1 MIINR
6 VKNGGMFNMKKSI
19 KLLFVLALFA
29 VLLVGCSSKKEEDK
43 AVDKGKAEDSITI
56 TGVNGE
62 VILDKPAKKVVVLEW
77 TYAEDLLAVG
87 VQPIGMA
94 DIQEYHN
101 WVNIDAEL
109 SKDVADVGG
118 RQEPNLEAIA
128 ALEPDL
134 IIGTS
139 FRHDGMIADL
149 EKIAPTVIFNPYPED
164 EKMDLYQE
172 MTTTF
177 NEIAKAVDKTD
188 EAKQVLADL
197 DIKYAE
203 ATDKINDANLKT
215 KDVILTLAYSGPQA
229 PEIRVFTPNSMASI
243 ILGKI
248 GLNNIHVPDQF
259 EVFGSSTYNVEGL
272 TKYEDAN
279 YLYSVQSEDN
289 IYENQ
294 FKDNAVWKNL
304 NFVKEDRLYD
314 LGGDTWLYGGPLSA
328 ETLLNK
334 ITSTMVSK

>member
-1 MIINR
+1 M
-6 VKNGGMFNMKKSI
+6 
-19 KLLFVLALFA
+19 
-29 VLLVGCSSKKEEDK
+29 
-43 AVDKGKAEDSITI
+43 T
-56 TGVNGE
+56 
-62 VILDKPAKKVVVLEW
+62 LDKPAKKVVVLEW

-87 VQPIGMA
+87 VQPAGMA
-94 DIQEYHN
+94 DIEEYHN
-101 WVNIDAEL
+101 WVNIDVEL
-109 SKDVADVGG
+109 SEDVVNVGG

-172 MTTTF
+172 MITTF
-177 NEIAKAVDKTD
+177 NEIAKAVDKKD

-197 DIKYAE
+197 DVKYEE
-203 ATDKINDANLKT
+203 AKTTIDNAGLKT
-215 KDVILTLAYSGPQA
+215 KDVVLTLAYTGAQA

-243 ILGKI
+243 MLEKI
-248 GLNNIHVPDQF
+248 GLNNIHIPDQF
-259 EVFGSSTYNVEGL
+259 ELYGSSTYNVEGL

-279 YLYSVQSEDN
+279 YLYIVQNDDN
-289 IYENQ
+289 IYEKQ
-294 FKDNAVWKNL
+294 LKDNAVWKNL

-328 ETLLNK
+328 ETLLDK

>member
-1 MIINR
+1 
-6 VKNGGMFNMKKSI
+6 MKKYLKS
-19 KLLFVLALFA
+19 LFFLAIVS
-29 VLLVGCSSKKEEDK
+29 VLLIGCSSKNEGDKVADTGKEQES
-43 AVDKGKAEDSITI
+43 VTI

-62 VILDKPAKKVVVLEW
+62 VTLDKAAKKVVVLEW

-87 VQPIGMA
+87 VQPVGMA
-94 DIQEYHN
+94 DIEEYHN

-109 SKDVADVGG
+109 SADVVNVGG

-139 FRHDGMIADL
+139 FRHDGMVADL

-172 MTTTF
+172 MITTF

-197 DIKYAE
+197 DAKYDE
-203 ATDKINDANLKT
+203 AKTKIENANLKT
-215 KDVILTLAYSGPQA
+215 KDVILTLAYTGPQA
-229 PEIRVFTPNSMASI
+229 PEVRVFTPNSMASQI
-243 ILGKI
+243 IEKI
-248 GLNNIHVPDQF
+248 GLKNVHIPDQF
-259 EVFGSSTYNVEGL
+259 ELYGSSTFNVEGL

-279 YLYSVQSEDN
+279 YLYIVQDNDN
-289 IYENQ
+289 IYEKQ
-294 FKDNAVWKNL
+294 LKDNAVWKNL
-304 NFVKEDRLYD
+304 NFVKEDRLFD

-334 ITSTMVSK
+334 ITTTMVSK

>member
-1 MIINR
+1 
-6 VKNGGMFNMKKSI
+6 MFNMKKSL
-19 KLLFVLALFA
+19 KSLLVLALFA
-29 VLLVGCSSKKEEDK
+29 MLLVGCSSKKEEDK
-43 AVDKGKAEDSITI
+43 AVDNGNAEKSITI

-62 VILDKPAKKVVVLEW
+62 VTLDKPAKKVVVLEW

-87 VQPIGMA
+87 IQPAGMA
-94 DIQEYHN
+94 DIEEYHN
-101 WVNIDAEL
+101 WVNIDVEL
-109 SKDVADVGG
+109 SDDVVNVGG

-172 MTTTF
+172 MITTF
-177 NEIAKAVDKTD
+177 NEIAKAVDKKD
-188 EAKQVLADL
+188 EAEQVLADL
-197 DIKYAE
+197 EIKYEE
-203 ATDKINDANLKT
+203 AKTTIDNAGLKT
-215 KDVILTLAYSGPQA
+215 KEVVLTLAYTGAQA

-243 ILGKI
+243 MLEKI
-248 GLNNIHVPDQF
+248 GLNNVHIPDQF
-259 EVFGSSTYNVEGL
+259 ELYGSSTYNVEGL

-279 YLYSVQSEDN
+279 YLYIVQNDDN
-289 IYENQ
+289 IYEKQ
-294 FKDNAVWKNL
+294 LKDNAVWKNL

>member
-1 MIINR
+1 
-6 VKNGGMFNMKKSI
+6 MKKYL
-19 KLLFVLALFA
+19 KALLALA
-29 VLLVGCSSKKEEDK
+29 LVSVLLIGCSSKKEEDK
-43 AVDKGKAEDSITI
+43 ALDVEKAQESVTI

-62 VILDKPAKKVVVLEW
+62 VTLDKPAKKIVVLEW

-87 VQPIGMA
+87 IQPIGMA
-94 DIQEYHN
+94 DIPEYHN
-101 WVNIDAEL
+101 WVNIDAKL
-109 SKDVADVGG
+109 GDDVADVGG

-139 FRHDGMIADL
+139 FRHNGMIADF

-164 EKMDLYQE
+164 EKIDLYQE

-177 NEIAKAVDKTD
+177 NEIAKAVDKEE

-197 DIKYAE
+197 DAKYAE
-203 ATDKINDANLKT
+203 AQEKIDAVNLQT
-215 KDVILTLAYSGPQA
+215 KDVILTLAYTGPQA
-229 PEIRVFTPNSMASI
+229 PEVRVFTPNSMASQI
-243 ILGKI
+243 IEKI
-248 GLNNIHVPDQF
+248 GLKNVHVPDQF
-259 EVFGSSTYNVEGL
+259 EVYGSSTYNVEGL

-279 YLYSVQSEDN
+279 YLYIVQDNDN
-289 IYENQ
+289 IYEKQ

-334 ITSTMVSK
+334 ITAAMVNN